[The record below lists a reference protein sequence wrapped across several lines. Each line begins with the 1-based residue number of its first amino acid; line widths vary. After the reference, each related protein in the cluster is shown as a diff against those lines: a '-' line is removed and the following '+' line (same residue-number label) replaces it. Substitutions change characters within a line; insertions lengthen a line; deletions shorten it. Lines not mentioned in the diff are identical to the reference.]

1 MRERLWACG
10 THLFVR
16 LVARLV
22 EGLLER
28 GAEIE
33 IFHISLDVSF
43 RVIVR
48 LFRFCFCA
56 KPKVEEGLPGDGTT
70 VEELLTAND
79 DMLSGTD

>member
-16 LVARLV
+16 LVACLV
-22 EGLLER
+22 EVLLER

-48 LFRFCFCA
+48 FVPVLLLCQ
-56 KPKVEEGLPGDGTT
+56 VE
-70 VEELLTAND
+70 
-79 DMLSGTD
+79 SGGRSSSR